1 MSATFEDT
9 LRTIVREVV
18 REEFR
23 AHGLGSQPAAAH
35 ASTDTPAFVTTKQAA
50 QIAGVHVA
58 TIRDWVQRGLLHD
71 HRAGRLL
78 RVERAELI
86 AMMAS
91 AQSNSSA
98 PINLDERAEEILAK
112 PRRSRVRTK

>member
-9 LRTIVREVV
+9 LRAIVREVV

-23 AHGLGSQPAAAH
+23 AHGVGAQTAKPPAT
-35 ASTDTPAFVTTKQAA
+35 TDAPAFLSTKQAA

-86 AMMAS
+86 AMMES
-91 AQSNSSA
+91 AKSDSPV